1 MGGTLYSRFIARY
14 RSGLIVI
21 GMASLLLNVLVFTG
35 SIYMMLVYDSV
46 LPSHSIP
53 TLLGLFLLFAVLYA
67 FQAIFDLIRSRALL
81 AIANSLHGELAP
93 AVHYAAVNRPL
104 RAGAGEGDGM
114 QPIRDLD
121 QIHSFLSSNGPTAF
135 IDLPWMVVFLLVL
148 FALHFWLGLTALF
161 GVIILAALTLWTN
174 KATQDGTR
182 ELAQIAARRGGTA
195 NTAIRFG
202 EATTAMGMQ
211 KRMLVRT
218 MAWDLQYLTA
228 QSKLAL
234 IIAQL
239 GGSGRV
245 FRIFLQSTI
254 LTVGALLVIDGK
266 ASGGIILASSVL
278 SGRALSPVDQVI
290 GNWRSFAAA
299 RAGWQ
304 RLSVMLNA
312 VRPNPELTV
321 VLPPPS
327 GDLVLNDVW
336 VSPPGSKR
344 FTIGGVTMTLRPGQ
358 ALGVIGPS
366 AAGKT
371 TLAKAL
377 LGIWNVSRGSLRLEG
392 ATYDQWDR
400 DTLGRS
406 FGYVAQQVELFEG
419 TIGENIAR
427 FEPDASSQAI
437 IAAARAAGMHEMIV
451 GLEKGYDTWLS
462 NGGNELSA
470 GQRQRL
476 GLARALYGD
485 PFLIVLDEPNSN
497 LDAEG
502 DAALAQAIID
512 VRKRGGIVVLIT
524 HRPAALGPISH
535 VLLLRGGKM
544 ESFGERDKIL
554 ALLAPATDQASGT
567 STAATSARAAAGKVA

>member
-1 MGGTLYSRFIARY
+1 MGGTLYSRFITRY

-21 GMASLLLNVLVFTG
+21 GMASLLLNALVFTG
-35 SIYMMLVYDSV
+35 SVYMMLVYDSV

-53 TLLGLFLLFAVLYA
+53 TLLGLFLLFAALYV
-67 FQAIFDLIRSRALL
+67 FQAVFEQIRSRALL
-81 AIANSLHGELAP
+81 GIANSLHGELAP

-135 IDLPWMVVFLLVL
+135 IDLPWMIVFLLVL

-161 GVIILAALTLWTN
+161 GVVFLAALTLWTN
-174 KATQDGTR
+174 KATQEGTR
-182 ELAQIAARRGGTA
+182 DLAQIAARRAGTA

-211 KRMLVRT
+211 KRMLART

-234 IIAQL
+234 IVAQL

-278 SGRALSPVDQVI
+278 SGRALAPVDQVI
-290 GNWRSFAAA
+290 GNWRGFAAA

-321 VLPPPS
+321 ALPPPS

-336 VSPPGSKR
+336 VSPPGSNR
-344 FTIGGVTMTLRPGQ
+344 FTIGGVSMTLRPGQ

-377 LGIWNVSRGSLRLEG
+377 LGIWNVGRGSLRLDG
-392 ATYDQWDR
+392 ATYDQWDHE
-400 DTLGRS
+400 TLGKS

-427 FEPDASSQAI
+427 FEPDASSDAI

-451 GLEKGYDTWLS
+451 GFEKGYDTWLS

-502 DAALAQAIID
+502 DAALAQAIVD

-544 ESFGERDKIL
+544 ESFGERDKVL
-554 ALLAPATDQASGT
+554 ALLVPTTDQASGT
-567 STAATSARAAAGKVA
+567 STAATASRAAAGKVA